1 AAARVERARG
11 CEAGLVNE
19 RTGPRAPSLASVLRA
34 NSNRVDCVTGRSGR
48 HNVVYFRRTLCDKR
62 TAHGGELSGQTE
74 SDVLAPG
81 RTKGPCRD
89 PICANAESKTWHAPL
104 IREEAH
110 HVDLDEKM
118 PASVRLRNTV
128 RRRSIGL

>member
-1 AAARVERARG
+1 PARAH
-11 CEAGLVNE
+11 
-19 RTGPRAPSLASVLRA
+19 
-34 NSNRVDCVTGRSGR
+34 CVTGRSCGNTVI
-48 HNVVYFRRTLCDKR
+48 HCGRTLCDKK
-62 TAHGGELSGQTE
+62 TAHGSELSGQTA

-81 RTKGPCRD
+81 CTKVPCRD